1 MLPTVAR
8 WSAPE
13 PTGLHGGSPS
23 MGSFGSFLVWSFM
36 GIKGSGVRVE
46 AGIFQPPACHPI
58 LWPLLTSRLLSQA
71 RPPQGRTQSSPAL
84 PPDLP
89 PRLHQWL
96 RWVVPA
102 RPIASAF
109 DQVLVH
115 RHAGVAS
122 SSFRAPITRT
132 SLTSAGIFVSIFH
145 DFWFSSRGLDP
156 IRTVP
161 MLSTYQALQR
171 TGSGRHVSCS
181 PQTAAQPARRAPQSL
196 SLGSLGDLPRVL
208 R

>member
-71 RPPQGRTQSSPAL
+71 RPPQGRTQSSPAQ

-89 PRLHQWL
+89 PRLHQWGSL
-96 RWVVPA
+96 
-102 RPIASAF
+102 
-109 DQVLVH
+109 
-115 RHAGVAS
+115 GGAS
-122 SSFRAPITRT
+122 SPHRTGLRSGSCSSARGFCLVFFQSGDHSQLLDFCWYFRIH
-132 SLTSAGIFVSIFH
+132 FH
-145 DFWFSSRGLDP
+145 DFWFSSRGLEPHSDCAHAGHTQAAANP
-156 IRTVP
+156 AIAP
-161 MLSTYQALQR
+161 SMIAQSSTERAI
-171 TGSGRHVSCS
+171 G
-181 PQTAAQPARRAPQSL
+181 PA
-196 SLGSLGDLPRVL
+196 
-208 R
+208 